1 MAILAQFLKNEH
13 GATAIEYALIASI
26 IVLVIVAGVRLVGA
40 QVSAVFTEV
49 GHLLNEATVRGVSKR
64 GGAAPRPAKSP
75 SPAWARRA

>member
-26 IVLVIVAGVRLVGA
+26 IVLVIVAGVRLVGT

-49 GHLLNEATVRGVSKR
+49 GRLL
-64 GGAAPRPAKSP
+64 
-75 SPAWARRA
+75 

>member
-49 GHLLNEATVRGVSKR
+49 GRLL
-64 GGAAPRPAKSP
+64 
-75 SPAWARRA
+75 